1 MKLSK
6 GDRILIA
13 FGIVVVSV
21 VFLLY
26 TLIYAVNPWMKP
38 IISFSWVD
46 TIIIYTIVVL
56 SFSSVVTFY
65 VVRWYLRKVKNTMKE
80 AIKEGIK
87 EGLKESED
95 DT

>member
-13 FGIVVVSV
+13 FGLVVVCA

-26 TLIYAVNPWMKP
+26 TLIYSANPWMQP
-38 IISFSWVD
+38 IITIPSYWFYIIPSIAIILFS
-46 TIIIYTIVVL
+46 TY
-56 SFSSVVTFY
+56 VTYHF
-65 VVRWYLRKVKNTMKE
+65 VHRYLEKMRSTVKE